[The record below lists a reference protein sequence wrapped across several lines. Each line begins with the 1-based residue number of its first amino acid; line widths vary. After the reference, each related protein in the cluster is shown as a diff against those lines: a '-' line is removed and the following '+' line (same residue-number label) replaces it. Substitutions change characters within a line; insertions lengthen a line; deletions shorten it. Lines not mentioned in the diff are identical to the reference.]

1 MKINELLYSITESE
15 SVRELVGLRICDVI
29 LDDLEPNAFLD
40 GMQKQIYERINEL
53 LESEL

>member
-1 MKINELLYSITESE
+1 MKINELPCRVTESE
-15 SVRELVGLRICDVI
+15 SVRELMGLRVCDVI
-29 LDDLEPNAFLD
+29 LEDLEPNAFLD